1 MPKISAS
8 ARRVLTEERRN
19 QILDAATQVFAA
31 KGFDRA
37 TIADIAREAG
47 VAEGSIYN
55 YFKNKG
61 DLLVSIPRQV
71 IQLPIESVSAQLK
84 AFAADALPPPE
95 QMLTTIA
102 HNMIAAIRQNAHI
115 FRILVSAL
123 PTMTQSTREKY
134 MSQVVLYAVQM
145 LETYFQGQIE
155 RGVLREELHSP
166 TLARAFV
173 GMFVPF
179 VIFSEILLVESAP
192 KPDYDQ
198 LIAANVS
205 LFLRGALA
213 EQSASSSY
221 QAKRAQKTTI
231 E

>member
-1 MPKISAS
+1 MPKISTS
-8 ARRVLTEERRN
+8 ARRALTEERRK
-19 QILDAATQVFAA
+19 QILDAATKVFAA

-37 TIADIAREAG
+37 TIADIARAAG
-47 VAEGSIYN
+47 IAEGSIYN
-55 YFKNKG
+55 YFKNKS
-61 DLLVSIPRQV
+61 DLLISIPRQI
-71 IQLPIESVSAQLK
+71 IQLPIESASAQLK

-102 HNMIAAIRQNAHI
+102 HNMIAAIRQNAHV
-115 FRILVSAL
+115 FRILISAL
-123 PTMTQSTREKY
+123 PAMSQSTREKY

-145 LETYFQGQIE
+145 LEMYFQGQVE
-155 RGVLREELHSP
+155 RGVFRQELHPP

-179 VIFSEILLVESAP
+179 VIFSEILRVESSP
-192 KPDYDQ
+192 RPDYEE

-213 EQSASSSY
+213 EGNTPTKCQT
-221 QAKRAQKTTI
+221 KRVQKIAI

>member
-1 MPKISAS
+1 MPKISTR
-8 ARRVLTEERRN
+8 ARRALTEERRK
-19 QILDAATQVFAA
+19 QILDAATKVFAG

-47 VAEGSIYN
+47 IAEGSIYN

-61 DLLVSIPRQV
+61 DLLISIPRQV
-71 IQLPIESVSAQLK
+71 IQPPIESASAQLK
-84 AFAADALPPPE
+84 AFAANALPPPE

-102 HNMIAAIRQNAHI
+102 HNLIAAIRQNAHV

-123 PTMTQSTREKY
+123 PAMTQSTREKY
-134 MSQVVLYAVQM
+134 MNQVVLYAVRM

-155 RGVLREELHSP
+155 RGVFRKELHPP
-166 TLARAFV
+166 TLAGAFV
-173 GMFVPF
+173 GMFIPF

-192 KPDYDQ
+192 KPDYEQ

-213 EQSASSSY
+213 EKSALSSCH
-221 QAKRAQKTTI
+221 AKRAQKIAI